1 MTTGSQPKFSRVV
14 VGYDPV
20 AVDAC
25 VDELMAR
32 QQLLLDDIETLR
44 ARLKESCDEVAAL
57 RKEVAF
63 LNETSPSPHAV
74 PQRMAKLLRHAI
86 DEVSEMQ
93 AEAKAE
99 VQALVATIESEAET
113 AHRKHEELLADMSAQ
128 RSALEAECAETR
140 SQLEAELAAK
150 RAETQSEIDDA
161 MQKAQQDRDQLLAEA
176 RQEAER
182 LREEARRVVDEAN
195 QQRIKVLEQLMDVYR
210 GVETIP
216 AALESAYQ
224 DRDKP
229 PEAGVVVPFEQKR
242 STG

>member
-113 AHRKHEELLADMSAQ
+113 AQ

>member
-1 MTTGSQPKFSRVV
+1 VKSESEPKFSRVLI
-14 VGYDPV
+14 GYDSA

-25 VDELMAR
+25 IDELIAE
-32 QQLLLDDIETLR
+32 QQLLFRDIETLR
-44 ARLKESCDEVAAL
+44 ARLKESGDEVAVL

-63 LNETSPSPHAV
+63 LNDTSPSPHAV

-86 DEVSEMQ
+86 DEASEMR

-113 AHRKHEELLADMSAQ
+113 AHRKHEELLADIAAQ
-128 RSALEAECAETR
+128 RSALGVECAETK
-140 SQLEAELAAK
+140 SKLEAELARM
-150 RAETQSEIDDA
+150 RAEARSEIDDA
-161 MQKAQQDRDQLLAEA
+161 LQEAQRERDQLLADARREA
-176 RQEAER
+176 DR
-182 LREEARRVVDEAN
+182 LREEARRVVDEAS
-195 QQRIKVLEQLMDVYR
+195 QQRIKILEQLMDVHR
-210 GVETIP
+210 GVEAIP

-224 DRDKP
+224 ERDKP